1 MYLLYADEAGSIHD
15 PNQAHFVLAGVSL
28 FERTGHW
35 IEQEMNQIA
44 RRFSPL
50 DPYQVEF
57 HGSPMR
63 FGNEGWETHPFR
75 ERIQAQIDVL
85 TACVFR
91 RHPRDL
97 RLFGAV
103 IRKAAVPGEDIAE
116 LAFEQLCSR
125 FDHFGRG
132 CIVHTTDRSA
142 GSSSLTNLRLNSAF
156 RLWHGNLSTKGI
168 PGDELAIMQRF
179 QSFWIRKRRD
189 CFN

>member
-125 FDHFGRG
+125 FDHFLARMYRTHNRPERG
-132 CIVHTTDRSA
+132 LIIFDKSA
-142 GSSSLTNLRLNSAF
+142 TEQRI